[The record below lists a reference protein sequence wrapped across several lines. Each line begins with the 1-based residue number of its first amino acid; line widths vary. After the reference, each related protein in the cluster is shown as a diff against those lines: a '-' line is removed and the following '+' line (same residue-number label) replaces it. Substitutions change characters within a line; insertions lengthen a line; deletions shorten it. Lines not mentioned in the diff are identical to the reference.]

1 MSSIDKLLAAN
12 NDYAREFTHGD
23 LPSPPSLRVAIV
35 TCMDA
40 RLVPAHALGLEEG
53 EAHVIRNA
61 GGCAREAVRSLAVS
75 QHLLGTT
82 EIALIRHTDCGMG
95 KYSNEEMQAKIA
107 DASGAD
113 TSGIDFRPFSDLEQA
128 VRDDMS
134 FLEGCDLIARDAVI
148 RGFVYDV
155 KTGALAE
162 VR

>member
-1 MSSIDKLLAAN
+1 MSSIDQLLIAN
-12 NDYAREFTHGD
+12 NAYASTFAHAD
-23 LPSPPSLRVAIV
+23 LPSPPSRRVAIV

-40 RLVPAHALGLEEG
+40 RLMPSRALGLEEG

-82 EIALIRHTDCGMG
+82 EVALIRHTDCGMG
-95 KYSNEEMQAKIA
+95 KYSNEQIQAKVA

-113 TSGIDFRPFSDLEQA
+113 TSGIDFRPFSELEQA
-128 VRDDMS
+128 VRDDVE
-134 FLEGCDLIARDAVI
+134 FLKASELIADDAVI